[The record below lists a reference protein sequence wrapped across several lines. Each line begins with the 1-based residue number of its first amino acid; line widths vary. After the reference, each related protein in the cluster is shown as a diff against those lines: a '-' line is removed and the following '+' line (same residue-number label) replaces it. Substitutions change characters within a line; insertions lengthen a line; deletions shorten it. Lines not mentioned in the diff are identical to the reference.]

1 MRTSFRATKS
11 AGKNVII
18 WYNRDRII
26 SPYLPTMMMEGGGC
40 MLDRNHLR
48 ALQNADI
55 SACETDRLT
64 DIKVITYHK
73 NQRTADKMNTFIA
86 CAGNPYLFK
95 VGETVVKV
103 EFEGGKSFA
112 ESFTNLIRAG

>member
-1 MRTSFRATKS
+1 
-11 AGKNVII
+11 
-18 WYNRDRII
+18 
-26 SPYLPTMMMEGGGC
+26 
-40 MLDRNHLR
+40 MLDRNQLR

-55 SACETDRLT
+55 SACETDELT
-64 DIKVITYHK
+64 DIKGITYHK

-103 EFEGGKSFA
+103 EYEGGKSFSDA
-112 ESFTNLIRAG
+112 FIDLIRAS

>member
-1 MRTSFRATKS
+1 
-11 AGKNVII
+11 
-18 WYNRDRII
+18 
-26 SPYLPTMMMEGGGC
+26 MMMEGGGC

-103 EFEGGKSFA
+103 EYEGGKTFA
-112 ESFTNLIRAG
+112 ESFTNLIRVG